1 MMTTSQKES
10 TAMDKNRWLDVV
22 EYLIVAAAAAGIA
35 LVLADSFS
43 TPLWGG
49 LTSVQLH

>member
-1 MMTTSQKES
+1 M
-10 TAMDKNRWLDVV
+10 NRKRWTEVV
-22 EYLIVAAAAAGIA
+22 EYLIVVAAAAGIA
-35 LVLADSFS
+35 IVLSESFN

>member
-1 MMTTSQKES
+1 
-10 TAMDKNRWLDVV
+10 MDRNRWLDVI
-22 EYLIVAAAAAGIA
+22 EYLIVAAAAAAIA
-35 LVLADSFS
+35 LILAESFS